1 MLKLKL
7 QYFGHLMQRTD
18 SLKRPWCWE
27 RLKVG
32 GEGGQQRIKWLD
44 GITDSMDMSLSKLR
58 ELVMDR
64 EAWRAAV
71 HGIEKSWTDWATEL
85 NYLVLPH
92 GGSIEDRSEIHVGSE
107 PEGVSCP
114 KQVFPRGLCAGT
126 SNMVCG
132 FGSETRRHSLGLQ
145 PLKWFWLPVTPI
157 NLRPALLR
165 ALLFFFLNTNHC
177 KWKLYT

>member
-1 MLKLKL
+1 MASLTQWTWVWVNSGSWWWTGRPGVL
-7 QYFGHLMQRTD
+7 QSMGSQRVGH
-18 SLKRPWCWE
+18 
-27 RLKVG
+27 
-32 GEGGQQRIKWLD
+32 
-44 GITDSMDMSLSKLR
+44 
-58 ELVMDR
+58 
-64 EAWRAAV
+64 
-71 HGIEKSWTDWATEL
+71 DWATEL
-85 NYLVLPH
+85 NYPVLPR

-157 NLRPALLR
+157 NLRPALLS
-165 ALLFFFLNTNHC
+165 ALLFFFFLIQIVVNGNFTLKITFADIKFGCLVLSSCFYPPEADERYHEP
-177 KWKLYT
+177 